1 LSGGAVRSDLT
12 QLYALPPSPGEV
24 RPIAPLIL
32 ALIIL
37 LLISEIAVRRWQISL
52 PRWPR
57 RTATPAVTSPT
68 SSAAAKNSAATTTS
82 ATANKTSEPAVPNAP
97 DKDRG
102 LHEALRHLR
111 DKRKS

>member
-1 LSGGAVRSDLT
+1 
-12 QLYALPPSPGEV
+12 V

-52 PRWPR
+52 PRWPHR
-57 RTATPAVTSPT
+57 IVTPVVTSPT
-68 SSAAAKNSAATTTS
+68 SSAAKNTTATTTA
-82 ATANKTSEPAVPNAP
+82 ATANKTSEPTVPDAP

-111 DKRKS
+111 DKRKY